1 MIACIFMYLGD
12 GSLVLRYI
20 WLMSKHP
27 NLALGV
33 DMTLFTRILVV
44 SNPDVS
50 ILFYLS
56 YSNMFPPA
64 VSLII
69 IGSSFLWVYI

>member
-1 MIACIFMYLGD
+1 MYLG
-12 GSLVLRYI
+12 GGGLVLRYMFLI
-20 WLMSKHP
+20 LKHP
-27 NLALGV
+27 NLAYGV

-50 ILFYLS
+50 VLFPPS
-56 YSNMFPPA
+56 YYNMFPLA

-69 IGSSFLWVYI
+69 LG

>member
-1 MIACIFMYLGD
+1 MYFGD
-12 GSLVLRYI
+12 GSLVLRYML
-20 WLMSKHP
+20 LMSKHP
-27 NLALGV
+27 NLAYGV

-50 ILFYLS
+50 VL
-56 YSNMFPPA
+56 FPPSYYNMLPPE

-69 IGSSFLWVYI
+69 LG